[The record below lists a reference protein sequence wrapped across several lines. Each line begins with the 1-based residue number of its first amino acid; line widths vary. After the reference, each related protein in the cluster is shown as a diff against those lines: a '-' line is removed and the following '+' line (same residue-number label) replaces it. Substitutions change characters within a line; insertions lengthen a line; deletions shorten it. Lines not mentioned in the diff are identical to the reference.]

1 MANPAPRAEP
11 GAAAPEPHVTPW
23 WKRVPRR
30 AVVRFLLLVALV
42 LVSAAIARWTPL
54 GRYLDREL
62 LQTTLDGL
70 RDVWWAPLL
79 LIGLFLLFCPL
90 GLPATPFLVVGG
102 LVFGV
107 WRGALFNF
115 IGTFSSAMVGYGLAR
130 WLGAD
135 FFHHL
140 FGPRLRR
147 FEKRVARR
155 GFWYL
160 VGARLLPIPFPVINF
175 GLALAGVKPGTYA
188 LTSALGLA
196 PATML
201 WTWFAAALGDA
212 AKAAPGTGGTG
223 GLVAM
228 LVAMIVLLVVLILAP
243 ATINARARRR
253 RLCELRG
260 LRSTRGHHR

>member
-1 MANPAPRAEP
+1 
-11 GAAAPEPHVTPW
+11 VL
-23 WKRVPRR
+23 
-30 AVVRFLLLVALV
+30 RFLLLVALV
-42 LVSAAIARWTPL
+42 LASAALARWTPL
-54 GRYLDREL
+54 GRFLDREL
-62 LQTTLDGL
+62 LQTTLDSL
-70 RDVWWAPLL
+70 RGVWWAPLL

-102 LVFGV
+102 LVFGA
-107 WRGALFNF
+107 WPGALYNF
-115 IGTFSSAMVGYGLAR
+115 IGTFSSAMLGFGLAR

-140 FGPRLRR
+140 FGPRLQR

-155 GFWYL
+155 GFSYL

-196 PATML
+196 PAAVI

-212 AKAAPGTGGTG
+212 ARAAPGTGNAG
-223 GLVAM
+223 GLVLR

-243 ATINARARRR
+243 ATFNARARRR
-253 RLCELRG
+253 RLRELR
-260 LRSTRGHHR
+260 RARTARG